1 MSSLQVKHYNGGIML
16 GESIENIKLR
26 VQKLESRIKSLR
38 TGRRILMNLLIKQES
53 AKNEEIQKLT
63 NEIKRLKRIL
73 KYNR

>member
-1 MSSLQVKHYNGGIML
+1 ML

-38 TGRRILMNLLIKQES
+38 TGRIILMNLLIKQES